1 MEINIRL
8 YGLETLEAELQAMNS
23 VRFDAVQKKQ
33 LTQLL
38 NRARGPGGTP
48 VDSGEM
54 RKSSGVSKD
63 EMGYTA
69 EYAPHVEYGHRT
81 RNGGWVSGQ
90 RFLQQNVD
98 TQRPIYKEDLLKE
111 IRRR

>member
-1 MEINIRL
+1 MEINIKL
-8 YGLETLEAELQAMNS
+8 FGLEALEAELQAMNAI
-23 VRFDAVQKKQ
+23 RFDAIQKKQ

-38 NRARGPGGTP
+38 NRARSSGGTP
-48 VDSGEM
+48 FATGEL

-90 RFLQQNVD
+90 RFLQRNVD
-98 TQRPIYKEDLLKE
+98 VQRLIYKEDLKKA